1 MTSFATTGD
10 ADSLS
15 IGGAGAGAGAGVGE
29 YSSARALDLNNILL
43 FNGAGDVVGAG

>member
-15 IGGAGAGAGAGVGE
+15 IGGAGAGAGVGE

-43 FNGAGDVVGAG
+43 FNGAGDVFGAG